1 MSKNLERYWQ
11 LEYQLQL
18 LWEMPRD
25 CRDHKHIEKLTNEQ
39 KTIINNLRVDERRLF
54 EDSFLSHH

>member
-18 LWEMPRD
+18 LWEVPRD

-39 KTIINNLRVDERRLF
+39 KTIINNLRDDERRLF
-54 EDSFLSHH
+54 EDSALSHH